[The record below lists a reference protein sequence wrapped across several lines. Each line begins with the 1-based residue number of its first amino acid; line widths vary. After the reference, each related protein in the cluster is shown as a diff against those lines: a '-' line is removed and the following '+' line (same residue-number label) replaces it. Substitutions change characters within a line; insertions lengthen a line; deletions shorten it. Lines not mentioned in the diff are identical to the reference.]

1 MENLEI
7 LKNIKDYMQ
16 WCIDRGY
23 HKFTY
28 NDLGW
33 DFKCIDAINLID
45 DVLNHIT
52 KQEKMIEL
60 MAEHISF
67 GKDIQKILCSPKV
80 HRKDGCIGITCKRC
94 IKQYFEK
101 KAKEAE

>member
-23 HKFTY
+23 YKFTY
-28 NDLGW
+28 
-33 DFKCIDAINLID
+33 IDAINLID
-45 DVLNHIT
+45 DVLTQLT

-60 MAEHISF
+60 MTNFIYHIGYYEDSY
-67 GKDIQKILCSPKV
+67 GNSCAIIQDSCFKNKTKESCEE
-80 HRKDGCIGITCKRC
+80 C

-101 KAKEAE
+101 KAGVNKWKK